1 MDISTFDMVRLLKGD
16 ITKIDNVDANVNT
29 TNSSLLDG
37 GGVDGAIHRAAG
49 TELLFEWWLQDGVC
63 KGVFG
68 T

>member
-1 MDISTFDMVRLLKGD
+1 MIRLLKGD
-16 ITKIDNVDANVNT
+16 ITKIDNVDANANT
-29 TNSSLLDG
+29 TNISLLN

-49 TELLFEWWLQDGVC
+49 PELLFEWRLQDGVC

>member
-1 MDISTFDMVRLLKGD
+1 MDIGIFDMVRLLKGD
-16 ITKIDNVDANVNT
+16 ITKIDNVDANT
-29 TNSSLLDG
+29 TNISLLNG

-49 TELLFEWWLQDGVC
+49 PELLFEWRLQDGVC

>member
-1 MDISTFDMVRLLKGD
+1 MVRLLKGD

-37 GGVDGAIHRAAG
+37 GGVDGAIHRTAG
-49 TELLFEWWLQDGVC
+49 TELLFEWWLQDGAC